1 MSSPMRATTA
11 FAYPFRIFFLLTGA
25 YALLIVAGWVLFL
38 FAAWPLPLG
47 WAPMQWHS
55 HEMIYGFVTAAIA
68 GFVLTAMTNWTGAP
82 PLRGRNLLLLVLLWA
97 AGRGVMWLAGWLPG
111 WLVALVDLA
120 FLPVL
125 AGYVAKVLLAHNNR
139 RNLILVAV
147 LLLLWTGNL
156 IMHIGLLSGKTGLL
170 QTGQLLGLDLIT
182 VLIVIVAGRITPA
195 FTANWLAKNGRDSAL
210 VKKTRWVEL
219 GSLVSLFALA
229 LTNLLPVPAAVV
241 GGIALVA
248 ATFNGWR
255 LMMWRGW
262 LTLKEPLL
270 WILHLSYLWLVA
282 ALLLRGISQFS
293 LALPASLWQHTLGF
307 GAIASLILGVM
318 TRVSLGHTGRPLK
331 LMRFAI
337 WIYIAISV
345 ATALRIMV
353 PLGLANFH
361 FGILSA
367 ATAWL
372 LAFTFFLILYA
383 PVLLRPR
390 VDGRPG

>member
-1 MSSPMRATTA
+1 M
-11 FAYPFRIFFLLTGA
+11 
-25 YALLIVAGWVLFL
+25 
-38 FAAWPLPLG
+38 
-47 WAPMQWHS
+47 
-55 HEMIYGFVTAAIA
+55 
-68 GFVLTAMTNWTGAP
+68 
-82 PLRGRNLLLLVLLWA
+82 
-97 AGRGVMWLAGWLPG
+97 
-111 WLVALVDLA
+111 
-120 FLPVL
+120 
-125 AGYVAKVLLAHNNR
+125 
-139 RNLILVAV
+139 
-147 LLLLWTGNL
+147 
-156 IMHIGLLSGKTGLL
+156 
-170 QTGQLLGLDLIT
+170 
-182 VLIVIVAGRITPA
+182 
-195 FTANWLAKNGRDSAL
+195 
-210 VKKTRWVEL
+210 
-219 GSLVSLFALA
+219 
-229 LTNLLPVPAAVV
+229 
-241 GGIALVA
+241 A

-367 ATAWL
+367 AAAWL